1 MGGGPP
7 VSTIIATK
15 YSGPCLK
22 CGEKIKAGSLVNWD
36 RGHGIWHLDEDDNK
50 RLGSSMIDS
59 RSFKFQMENSRCTN
73 TDQREEK
80 IMGSSNND
88 DTINLNDLIKALQGM
103 TEKETE
109 VKVAKPPKKEKKQS
123 PIRIGGPTKY
133 WEKKLTNKQVSF
145 CELMALGSSS
155 ADAYSN
161 SYDITDTA
169 FSGNAARRLIK
180 QKKIR
185 DKIAEFRNDLAGED
199 VKGKTDDFE
208 EAIRSEGG
216 KGGWAFR
223 LTKYQEGFCQ
233 AMASGSTR
241 IDAFNNSGFVTTNW
255 TDGRIRKEASRLMTL
270 PKIKLRIADLMSGN
284 APDIETVIAGE
295 NSHRTSRSPN
305 KLPDAKSRTAQLV
318 KEKVARE
325 SKRGMEVEV
334 PSQQSVISE
343 KQSVVND
350 EFVNNFVE
358 LIKAHGRLFHLAVVT
373 RGQKE
378 VGISGA
384 DPEKVEEAVNRSI
397 EVLRETLNEKLS

>member
-1 MGGGPP
+1 M
-7 VSTIIATK
+7 STIIATK

-22 CGEKIKAGSLVNWD
+22 CGDQIKAGSFVNWD
-36 RGHGIWHLDEDDNK
+36 RGRGIWHLDEADNR
-50 RLGSSMIDS
+50 RLGSSMLDS
-59 RSFKFQMENSRCTN
+59 SQMENSCCTN

-80 IMGSSNND
+80 IMSSSNND
-88 DTINLNDLIKALQGM
+88 DTMNLFVNDLIKALQGM

-123 PIRIGGPTKY
+123 PIRIGGPIKH
-133 WEKKLTNKQVSF
+133 WERKLTNKQVSF

-161 SYDITDTA
+161 SYDITDPA
-169 FSGNAARRLIK
+169 FSGNSARRLLK

-185 DKIAEFRNDLAGED
+185 DKIAEFRNDLADED
-199 VKGKTDDFE
+199 IKSETQDFE

-216 KGGWAFR
+216 KGGWAFC
-223 LTKYQEGFCQ
+223 LTTYQEEFCQ
-233 AMASGSTR
+233 AIASGSTR
-241 IDAFNNSGFVTTNW
+241 VNAFNNSGFVTTNW
-255 TDGRIRKEASRLMTL
+255 TEGRMRKEASRLMKL
-270 PKIKLRIADLMSGN
+270 PKIKLRIANLMSGN
-284 APDIETVIAGE
+284 ALDIEPSIAGE
-295 NSHRTSRSPN
+295 LSHKTPRSPVKTVEEN
-305 KLPDAKSRTAQLV
+305 FSVGLRAAQLV

-325 SKRGMEVEV
+325 SRRGMEVEV

-358 LIKAHGRLFHLAVVT
+358 LIKAHSRLFHHAVVT

-384 DPEKVEEAVNRSI
+384 DPKKVEEAVYRSI